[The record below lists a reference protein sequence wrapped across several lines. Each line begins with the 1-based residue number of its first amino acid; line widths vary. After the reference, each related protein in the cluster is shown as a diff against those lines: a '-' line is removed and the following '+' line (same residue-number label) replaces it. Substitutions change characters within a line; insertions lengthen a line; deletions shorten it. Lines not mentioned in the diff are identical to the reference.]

1 MRRAI
6 TFFNIACLSLLTIAP
21 LGVGC
26 GGGTSG
32 TSSTGELKL
41 AGSAKDSS
49 GAPLGNT
56 PMLVRS
62 ASDDQ
67 ELLSSE
73 TDARGDFGML
83 LPGDQSSVLV
93 QIDGKQ
99 SQPITRAFTGSS
111 VVSTILERAD
121 SGDLTTPGGFE
132 VQIDPES
139 LCSSVGTENNEL
151 FIQGDLTP
159 SCLVKLMLSSSDY
172 PLSTFSGVL
181 RSRCR
186 GGRVATATSSPDSQS
201 VISVDLW
208 SAAEQ
213 GCSPYEIQVGSSQ
226 DPSRVVVIPIR

>member
-1 MRRAI
+1 
-6 TFFNIACLSLLTIAP
+6 
-21 LGVGC
+21 
-26 GGGTSG
+26 
-32 TSSTGELKL
+32 
-41 AGSAKDSS
+41 
-49 GAPLGNT
+49 
-56 PMLVRS
+56 MLVRS

-111 VVSTILERAD
+111 VVSTILERAE
-121 SGDLTTPGGFE
+121 SGNLTTPGGFE

-181 RSRCR
+181 RSRC
-186 GGRVATATSSPDSQS
+186 GDGRVATATSSPDSQS

-213 GCSPYEIQVGSSQ
+213 GCSPFEIQVFSSQ